1 MNNFPN
7 KPTFNNV
14 INLLGAILS
23 VGVPAEA
30 AEPGAEL
37 AKDGVLGK
45 LDQPELVTPSWK
57 WCDVNGIP

>member
-1 MNNFPN
+1 MTNFPN
-7 KPTFNNV
+7 KPIFDNV

-37 AKDGVLGK
+37 AED
-45 LDQPELVTPSWK
+45 
-57 WCDVNGIP
+57 

>member
-1 MNNFPN
+1 MNNIPN

-37 AKDGVLGK
+37 AEDGVLGK

-57 WCDVNGIP
+57 

>member
-1 MNNFPN
+1 MFYNIFYTLIHFMNNFPN

-37 AKDGVLGK
+37 AKD
-45 LDQPELVTPSWK
+45 
-57 WCDVNGIP
+57 

>member
-1 MNNFPN
+1 MTAFYFSSFDILYSTAFVHCLLYFMTNFPN
-7 KPTFNNV
+7 KPIFDNV

-37 AKDGVLGK
+37 AED
-45 LDQPELVTPSWK
+45 
-57 WCDVNGIP
+57 

>member
-1 MNNFPN
+1 MTNFPN
-7 KPTFNNV
+7 KPIFDNV

-45 LDQPELVTPSWK
+45 LDQPELVAPSWK
-57 WCDVNGIP
+57 WYSA

>member
-1 MNNFPN
+1 MNNIPN

-37 AKDGVLGK
+37 AEDGVLGK

-57 WCDVNGIP
+57 WCDA

>member
-37 AKDGVLGK
+37 AKD
-45 LDQPELVTPSWK
+45 
-57 WCDVNGIP
+57 